1 MTATAFAAAAAPTTK
16 HTLATSVALHLFPG
30 AVLVTFYLLLA
41 PLGMRVGLPPLLTSC
56 ALALIVLA
64 PLEIGHLLLIARRGG
79 GREALRGAVDMPRPM
94 KLWRYIAVT
103 IGLVAVSIAFYA
115 LSLPADRW
123 FGGQISGFLPT
134 WYDYA
139 RLDAYRHLGTG
150 VLASILVLRFAADVV
165 VVPAAEELYF
175 RGYLLPRIPGPAWLA
190 PFASGA
196 LFAVYHFWQPY
207 NWPSIFCLSLPM
219 IVAVWRTT
227 DVRLSIAT
235 HVTMNLIGFISF
247 AAAILKA

>member
-1 MTATAFAAAAAPTTK
+1 MTATTFHAAAAQGAK

-30 AVLVTFYLLLA
+30 AVLVMFYLLLA
-41 PLGMRVGLPPLLTSC
+41 PLGMKMGLPPLLTSC
-56 ALALIVLA
+56 ALAVIVLA

-79 GREALRGAVDMPRPM
+79 GRLSLRGAVDMPPPM
-94 KLWRYIAVT
+94 KIWRYIAIT
-103 IGLVAVSIAFYA
+103 LGLVAVSIAMYA
-115 LSLPADRW
+115 FSLPADRW
-123 FGGQISGFLPT
+123 FGRQISGLLPA

-139 RLDAYRHLGTG
+139 RLDAYRHLGAG
-150 VLASILVLRFAADVV
+150 VLAWVLALRFAADVV

-190 PFASGA
+190 PLASGA

-207 NWPSIFCLSLPM
+207 NWPSIFCLTPPM
-219 IVAVWRTT
+219 TVAVWRTR

-247 AAAILKA
+247 AAAVLRP